1 MCDRQICGIFLHLPK
16 KHRENFLVAKI
27 QLLIYNYSMD
37 FLHNIIEYYDELYP
51 VTEDQK
57 KLYKE
62 LTKDLVPAKILRIG
76 CATGG
81 FEHWLAK
88 EGHDVTGIETSK
100 EMLETA
106 NRRRR
111 MPNTA
116 IRFFQMS
123 TIEMTRFLG
132 KGFYNVIS
140 CLSDRIIFIHDKT
153 LMRKFFYDCKL
164 LLAEGG
170 HLVLQLSNYS
180 LFNAKPMAKL
190 PTQESIRVKLYTQL
204 WTNEEGNCTL
214 QQDLEHC
221 GSKIVPVLKDV
232 AVLPILP
239 DQITEYAKE
248 AGFEEINLYS
258 GFDKS
263 PLQADSQTVVCV
275 LS

>member
-1 MCDRQICGIFLHLPK
+1 
-16 KHRENFLVAKI
+16 
-27 QLLIYNYSMD
+27 
-37 FLHNIIEYYDELYP
+37 
-51 VTEDQK
+51 
-57 KLYKE
+57 
-62 LTKDLVPAKILRIG
+62 
-76 CATGG
+76 
-81 FEHWLAK
+81 
-88 EGHDVTGIETSK
+88 
-100 EMLETA
+100 
-106 NRRRR
+106 

-140 CLSDRIIFIHDKT
+140 CLCDRIIFIHDKT

-164 LLAEGG
+164 LLREGG

-204 WTNEEGNCTL
+204 WTGEDGSYTL

-221 GSKIVPVLKDV
+221 GSKVVPVLKDV
-232 AVLPILP
+232 SVLPVTP
-239 DQITEYAKE
+239 EQIRSYAEE
-248 AGFEEINLYS
+248 AGFKDIRLYS
-258 GFDKS
+258 GYNKEPLKDDS
-263 PLQADSQTVVCV
+263 PTVVCV

>member
-1 MCDRQICGIFLHLPK
+1 
-16 KHRENFLVAKI
+16 
-27 QLLIYNYSMD
+27 MD

-51 VTEDQK
+51 VTEEQK

-62 LTKDLVPAKILRIG
+62 LTKGLLPAKILRIG

-88 EGHDVTGIETSK
+88 EGHDVTGIETSR
-100 EMLETA
+100 EMLEIA

-170 HLVLQLSNYS
+170 HLVIQLSNYS
-180 LFNAKPMAKL
+180 VFNSKPMAKL

-204 WTNEEGNCTL
+204 WTGDDGNYTL

-221 GSKIVPVLKDV
+221 GSKLVPVLKDV
-232 AVLPILP
+232 AVLPVTV
-239 DQITEYAKE
+239 DQIKSYAEE
-248 AGFEEINLYS
+248 AGFTNIGLYS
-258 GFDKS
+258 GYDKEPLKDDS
-263 PLQADSQTVVCV
+263 PTIVCI

>member
-1 MCDRQICGIFLHLPK
+1 M
-16 KHRENFLVAKI
+16 AKI
-27 QLLIYNYSMD
+27 QLLIYNCSMD

-57 KLYKE
+57 KLYKD

-180 LFNAKPMAKL
+180 VFNTKPMAKL

-221 GSKIVPVLKDV
+221 GSKVVPVLKDV

-248 AGFEEINLYS
+248 AGFKEINLYS

-263 PLQADSQTVVCV
+263 PLQADSPTVVCV

>member
-1 MCDRQICGIFLHLPK
+1 M
-16 KHRENFLVAKI
+16 AKI
-27 QLLIYNYSMD
+27 QLLIYNCSMD

-57 KLYKE
+57 KLYKD

-180 LFNAKPMAKL
+180 VFNTKPMAKL

-221 GSKIVPVLKDV
+221 GSKVVPVLKDV

-248 AGFEEINLYS
+248 AGFKDINLYS

-263 PLQADSQTVVCV
+263 PLQADSPTVVCV

>member
-1 MCDRQICGIFLHLPK
+1 
-16 KHRENFLVAKI
+16 VAKI

>member
-1 MCDRQICGIFLHLPK
+1 
-16 KHRENFLVAKI
+16 
-27 QLLIYNYSMD
+27 MD

-57 KLYKE
+57 KLYKD

-180 LFNAKPMAKL
+180 VFNTKPMAKL

-221 GSKIVPVLKDV
+221 GSKVVPVLKDV

-248 AGFEEINLYS
+248 AGFKDINLYS

-263 PLQADSQTVVCV
+263 PLQADSPTVVCV

>member
-1 MCDRQICGIFLHLPK
+1 
-16 KHRENFLVAKI
+16 
-27 QLLIYNYSMD
+27 
-37 FLHNIIEYYDELYP
+37 
-51 VTEDQK
+51 
-57 KLYKE
+57 
-62 LTKDLVPAKILRIG
+62 
-76 CATGG
+76 
-81 FEHWLAK
+81 
-88 EGHDVTGIETSK
+88 
-100 EMLETA
+100 MLETA

-180 LFNAKPMAKL
+180 VFNTKPMAKL

-221 GSKIVPVLKDV
+221 GSKVVPVLKDV

-248 AGFEEINLYS
+248 AGFKDINLYS

-263 PLQADSQTVVCV
+263 PLQADSPTVVCV

>member
-1 MCDRQICGIFLHLPK
+1 M
-16 KHRENFLVAKI
+16 E
-27 QLLIYNYSMD
+27 

-51 VTEDQK
+51 VTEEQK

-62 LTKDLVPAKILRIG
+62 LTKDLTPAKILRIG

-81 FEHWLAK
+81 FEHWLAR

-132 KGFYNVIS
+132 KGFYDVIS
-140 CLSDRIIFIHDKT
+140 CLGDRIIFIHDKT

-180 LFNAKPMAKL
+180 IFNAKPMAKL

-204 WTNEEGNCTL
+204 WTSEEGNCTL

-232 AVLPILP
+232 AVLPITP
-239 DQITEYAKE
+239 DQISEYAKE
-248 AGFEEINLYS
+248 AGFKEINLYS
-258 GFDKS
+258 GYDKQ
-263 PLQADSQTVVCV
+263 PLQADSSTVVCV

>member
-1 MCDRQICGIFLHLPK
+1 
-16 KHRENFLVAKI
+16 
-27 QLLIYNYSMD
+27 MD

-57 KLYKE
+57 KLYKD

-180 LFNAKPMAKL
+180 VFNTKPMAKL

-221 GSKIVPVLKDV
+221 GSKVVPVLKDV

-248 AGFEEINLYS
+248 AGFKEINLYS

-263 PLQADSQTVVCV
+263 PLQADSPTVVCV

>member
-1 MCDRQICGIFLHLPK
+1 MVK
-16 KHRENFLVAKI
+16 NV
-27 QLLIYNYSMD
+27 LLIYNYFME

-51 VTEDQK
+51 ITEEQK
-57 KLYKE
+57 SLYKE
-62 LTKDLVPAKILRIG
+62 LTNGFMPAKILRIG

-132 KGFYNVIS
+132 KGFYNIIS
-140 CLSDRIIFIHDKT
+140 CLADRIIFIHDRT

-164 LLAEGG
+164 LLSSGG
-170 HLVLQLSNYS
+170 HLILQLSNYD

-190 PTQESIRVKLYTQL
+190 PTQESIRVKLYNQI
-204 WTNEEGNCTL
+204 WTNEDGSCTL
-214 QQDLEHC
+214 QQDIEHC
-221 GSKIVPVLKDV
+221 GSRVVPVLKDV
-232 AVLPILP
+232 SVLPITSS
-239 DQITEYAKE
+239 QIKAYAEE
-248 AGFEEINLYS
+248 AGFKEINFYS
-258 GFDKS
+258 GFDKKPFEANS
-263 PLQADSQTVVCV
+263 PSLVCV